1 MQSKWRSVALSLLL
15 VILAAASGLAVARA
29 APLPRYQLQLES
41 HYEGGLFGAAVVFTV
56 TNVSIDGQP
65 VEARNIKIEVT
76 PLHDQSKCANSP
88 CMDVS
93 HGTYDIE
100 NGEGIWSISKIPP
113 GAAVI
118 GKYYPNHALHGEV
131 RYGINSNIVP
141 VQVRASIAEASANRA
156 ATRLP
161 SSPAEEWFWLAL
173 GGATPDAGANF
184 MDVSVAVSAGP
195 AIPDDTVVRVFSVS
209 LDFDSDDLV
218 AEHTR
223 QHGSVKTTNA
233 VFDIE
238 VQVTL
243 SGLQPAGNVEAPEG
257 TSFDPEERVWTLG
270 TVRRPGPLLV
280 PVRMSAS
287 ANEEPCLTAAIA
299 KAVPPFE
306 LDARR
311 KVNDIA
317 TACLVRPK
325 QVLSEGEIIL
335 WWMHDCVGVAD
346 PPCDANDD
354 LRMFA
359 RSVDGAPRSYF
370 DPEDLIVHVPEASG
384 RELDANNHSVTSGT
398 VVSWQTGRKESGRY
412 NGPGVRTWYSRQGF
426 KDHIDDWKNIVRTVS
441 VSGLGGEAAPARV
454 KVRHDSA
461 QASAFYLGND
471 DEWPVHKRAPFNLTS
486 TTTTDN
492 DYFFEFASLGTYVVN
507 FHVLATRTDG
517 TTYPASGDYIFHV
530 GPIAE
535 LEVRDAREGSPLA
548 SEDER
553 AYTIVAKHNGP
564 DDAPMVVVELN
575 GVPEGSRHIL
585 EEDGYFG
592 TYAVGECAGG
602 LCDATWTLGELPLD
616 HGIVRGYRTEHPTLT
631 LIAPSDAAA
640 EPITASISQVGDY
653 SVCINGIDDVAVT
666 PFDQTT
672 CEATEGNSW
681 HSTDYFDYLPDN
693 NTAEIAA
700 LAGTGEGDPG
710 TPTDVETIGTSAGT
724 LIRWTEAEYLNLW
737 PVVGYQVERTSGGVT
752 TTAGD
757 GIKGNLFL
765 DETPGENPQYRVRSM
780 NEWGVGSIWSER
792 VGAPLG
798 EPSVTVE
805 PTQLTVARSGE
816 ASSADY
822 TVVLDSPP
830 TGADKQVSIGVSSG
844 DAAKA
849 TVSRSTLV
857 FSEANWN
864 VPQTVTV
871 TWADANT
878 SGSVEITHSVSGG
891 GYDGVT
897 ADAVR
902 VTARGMV
909 LNVSKPELTMSE
921 NGGQDTYTI
930 ALSSAPA
937 SDVFVD
943 ISSADSGVATVSPA
957 RLVFTPANYAMAQTV
972 TVRGV
977 DDGFLNAGGER
988 VTRISHRLGG
998 GGLPAVTLA
1007 GPEVTVTDDDQ
1018 AGLFVSVSSVTVRET
1033 GNDKATKSLAYQ
1045 VKLNTRPE
1053 SNVVIT
1059 VSSDDTAV
1067 ATVEPLTLTFT
1078 PSNWDTDQS
1087 VTVTAVNDDKDNDDN
1102 QRDTTISHTARGGGY
1117 DGQTA
1122 EVEVIV
1128 LDNDETMADITFSGT
1143 TSADGSRISEYNGT
1157 TTMTIDLRRF
1167 FTEGEGVIPLCLG
1180 GDALPGTHYAL
1191 SISGGDATL
1200 DMTDSMKPLIMF
1212 GENGAR
1218 RVVVE
1223 FTGIVHGTTE
1233 GKGTKEF
1240 TVELCSAS
1248 NDDDIRNQSAVT
1260 FTGDTM
1266 THTVSIMDGLLLTEG
1281 ESFDIPVPGSADGW
1295 FVLENHYGIVEQAL
1309 PSAYTIVD
1317 SVDSV
1322 TGFKVTATD
1331 NGRSGDRRFD
1341 LVACNKD
1348 SEGCDRYRSVAAFK
1362 RGNDTITVTI
1372 IDPVPGAPQ
1381 QDSFGQSQDGDDAF
1395 PEISIVAG
1403 GDIAEGGV
1411 ASFTIT
1417 ANPAPS
1423 ANADVTVAVT
1433 QSGDFGV
1440 TVGSR
1445 TVTLG
1450 PNGTATLTVATA
1462 DDSVDEADGSVTVT
1476 LSDGADYTVS
1486 STQGAATVVV
1496 SDDDDSTPADDLVS
1510 RCVSDNLLKTVR
1522 YFYEANQDNPPNHGE
1537 NWKRVLI
1544 AFGDVEDPSLT
1555 AYTADE
1561 ARASEDVWAGW
1572 LPTRVALECLEDG

>member
-1 MQSKWRSVALSLLL
+1 M
-15 VILAAASGLAVARA
+15 
-29 APLPRYQLQLES
+29 E
-41 HYEGGLFGAAVVFTV
+41 
-56 TNVSIDGQP
+56 VS
-65 VEARNIKIEVT
+65 
-76 PLHDQSKCANSP
+76 S
-88 CMDVS
+88 
-93 HGTYDIE
+93 GTYEVDKDK
-100 NGEGIWSISKIPP
+100 GIWSIPNIPP
-113 GAAVI
+113 GGTVT
-118 GKYYPNHALHGEV
+118 GKYFADKAPIGDA
-131 RYGINSNIVP
+131 RYGDNSDLVP
-141 VQVRASIAEASANRA
+141 LQIRATIIEAQADRPA
-156 ATRLP
+156 ARLP
-161 SSPAEEWFWLAL
+161 SRPAERWLIAKV
-173 GGATPDAGANF
+173 GTKQISAHFGNVGI
-184 MDVSVAVSAGP
+184 AVSTAP
-195 AIPDDTVVRVFSVS
+195 TTPSETVRGVFSVS
-209 LDFDSDDLV
+209 LNSDSDELR
-218 AEHTR
+218 AEHIAR
-223 QHGSVKTTNA
+223 YGLASLSDLGS

-238 VQVTL
+238 VELML
-243 SGLQPAGNVEAPEG
+243 SGLQLAGNVEAPEG
-257 TSFDPEERVWTLG
+257 TSFDPGEMIWKVGSSGERGSLS
-270 TVRRPGPLLV
+270 V
-280 PVRMSAS
+280 PVSMSSS
-287 ANEEPCLTAAIA
+287 ALVNEEPCLTAAIS

-311 KVNDIA
+311 KVNDVA
-317 TACLVRPK
+317 KACLPK
-325 QVLSEGEIIL
+325 PVPQVVSEGEIDLFYFHGCDGNRISL
-335 WWMHDCVGVAD
+335 CDDKDLNLLTKIGDDYFAPENVVVQIRD
-346 PPCDANDD
+346 PAGRHEGKWKTGSHMASSTAVDVSYE
-354 LRMFA
+354 LRGIESLGDEITHFNT
-359 RSVDGAPRSYF
+359 SIAP
-370 DPEDLIVHVPEASG
+370 ASG
-384 RELDANNHSVTSGT
+384 LPGSFQIKIED
-398 VVSWQTGRKESGRY
+398 KEMKEAGKNLFLSS
-412 NGPGVRTWYSRQGF
+412 PG
-426 KDHIDDWKNIVRTVS
+426 
-441 VSGLGGEAAPARV
+441 SGLPCRGGESCAIPTFPEVIKVNRAR
-454 KVRHDSA
+454 
-461 QASAFYLGND
+461 LG
-471 DEWPVHKRAPFNLTS
+471 
-486 TTTTDN
+486 
-492 DYFFEFASLGTYVVN
+492 FEGLGTYEIDKALGGQADGVP
-507 FHVLATRTDG
+507 HSDIATYT
-517 TTYPASGDYIFHV
+517 FHV

-535 LEVRDAREGSPLA
+535 LEVRDAREGSPLV
-548 SEDER
+548 SDDER

-602 LCDATWTLGELPLD
+602 LCDATWTLGELPLV

-631 LIAPSDAAA
+631 LIAPTGAAA
-640 EPITASISQVGDY
+640 EPITATIANMEDY
-653 SVCINGIDDVAVT
+653 AVCIDGDGNDVRSKPA
-666 PFDQTT
+666 D
-672 CEATEGNSW
+672 EAACTGASGSW
-681 HSTDYFDYLPDN
+681 HSTDYFDYLTDN

-830 TGADKQVSIGVSSG
+830 TGAVKQVSIGVSSG

-871 TWADANT
+871 TWADGAP
-878 SGSVEITHSVSGG
+878 GESVVITHSVSGG
-891 GYDGVT
+891 GYDNVRVSDVT
-897 ADAVR
+897 

-909 LNVSKPELTMSE
+909 LNVSKTELTMSE
-921 NGGQDTYTI
+921 SGTGNNGTYTI

-943 ISSADSGVATVSPA
+943 ISSGDSGVATVSPA
-957 RLVFTPANYAMAQTV
+957 RLVFTPTDYGAKTV
-972 TVRGV
+972 TVTGV
-977 DDGFLNAGGER
+977 DDQFLNAGGER
-988 VTRISHRLGG
+988 VTQISHRLSG

-1018 AGLFVSVSSVTVRET
+1018 AGLTVSMSSVTVENEN
-1033 GNDKATKSLAYQ
+1033 GGSATYQ

-1087 VTVTAVNDDKDNDDN
+1087 VMVTAVDDDKDNDDN

-1128 LDNDETMADITFSGT
+1128 LDDDETMADITFSGT

-1157 TTMTIDLRRF
+1157 TTMTIDLGRF
-1167 FTEGEGVIPLCLG
+1167 FTDGEGVIPLCLG

-1218 RVVVE
+1218 RAVVE

-1240 TVELCSAS
+1240 KVELCSAS
-1248 NDDDIRNQSAVT
+1248 NDNDIRNQSAVT
-1260 FTGDTM
+1260 FTGDLM
-1266 THTVSIMDGLLLTEG
+1266 THTVTVMDGLLLTEG
-1281 ESFDIPVPGSADGW
+1281 ESFDVPVPGSADGW

-1341 LVACNKD
+1341 LVACNKG
-1348 SEGCDRYRSVAAFK
+1348 SEGCGRYRSVAAFK

-1417 ANPAPS
+1417 ADPAPS

-1486 STQGAATVVV
+1486 STQGTATVVV

-1522 YFYEANQDNPPNHGE
+1522 YFYEANQDSPPNHGE